1 MLSVICQQSAEQ
13 KPSFFFM
20 SSDFFQGHS
29 LTQLKTT
36 DERFKLILSK
46 GDTIQILDVKETAGT
61 PLVLSPEL
69 FVVQSPPWQPSALLF
84 YDNKLKALG
93 NAPAKEAKD
102 IASFIQA
109 YRPDYL
115 PHSIRIDGAKFSHL
129 HSGVYFNEQ
138 NLISCAGKTVKLAN
152 PALLP
157 VTKASSV
164 VKNGA
169 LIHFDVKSEALSAY
183 ALDTGAKL
191 WSNTSFF
198 KAYKGNVRYN
208 VNSYNLVYGVD
219 ETTKE
224 LSLGVAVGKH
234 KTQVSIF
241 NYDTGE
247 HVATEVISS
256 ALFPIFVGGRNYL
269 IWEEGF
275 YKIVTLS

>member
-157 VTKASSV
+157 VTKANSV

-169 LIHFDVKSEALSAY
+169 VIHFDVKSESLSAY

-208 VNSYNLVYGVD
+208 VNSYNLVYGAN

-224 LSLGVAVGKH
+224 LSLGVAIGKH

-247 HVATEVISS
+247 HIATEVISS

>member
-208 VNSYNLVYGVD
+208 VNSYNLVYGAN

>member
-84 YDNKLKALG
+84 YDDKLKALG

-102 IASFIQA
+102 IATFIQA

-129 HSGVYFNEQ
+129 HGGVYFNEQ

-208 VNSYNLVYGVD
+208 VNSYNLVYGAN

-247 HVATEVISS
+247 HIATEVISS